1 MEKAQ
6 AVEIIKSL
14 ADGVHPITG
23 EVFPRESPYQH
34 AHVVRAL
41 FVALSALGNE
51 ARPPRGERLPSNA
64 GKPWSDEEDKRLL
77 ELFDA
82 GRPIKEIAEAHG
94 RTTGGIQARLAKYE
108 RIQMPQQFTAPRRQP
123 GVPGPGSSGK

>member
-6 AVEIIKSL
+6 AAEILKSL
-14 ADGVHPITG
+14 ADGIHPVTG
-23 EVFPRESPYQH
+23 EAFPGESPYQH
-34 AHVVRAL
+34 AIVVRAL

-51 ARPPRGERLPSNA
+51 AKPPRQERLPANA
-64 GKPWSDEEDKRLL
+64 GKPWSDEEDQRLL

-82 GRPIKEIAEAHG
+82 GRPIKEIAQTHG

-108 RIQMPQQFTAPRRQP
+108 RIQMPPQFTPPRRQSGAP
-123 GVPGPGSSGK
+123 GQGSGK